1 LPEAHTFL
9 TLLVVIDRFPF
20 VIVAIVEVRGVD

>member
-9 TLLVVIDRFPF
+9 TLLVAIDRFPF
-20 VIVAIVEVRGVD
+20 VIVTIVGVHGVD

>member
-1 LPEAHTFL
+1 L

-20 VIVAIVEVRGVD
+20 VIVAKCWSAVVCQPAAR